1 MLEWARMAGKLVFL
15 EAEELHEEN
24 IVTFLILG
32 LFWHTQGSWRR
43 SAVHRGIPFD
53 AFLMSIE
60 LTCTGNAYQILNI
73 KRLGADTV
81 IQNTWES
88 DLRRRRLWACYL
100 MHCHNNEKLS
110 NFEPLVTLP
119 NLPLPW
125 PEDDF
130 EAGVAN
136 ANPTNLT
143 STESNGG
150 IYAELAK
157 GLTLW

>member
-1 MLEWARMAGKLVFL
+1 MAEVRCSSRYSFPTHSSGPSSSHV
-15 EAEELHEEN
+15 
-24 IVTFLILG
+24 
-32 LFWHTQGSWRR
+32 
-43 SAVHRGIPFD
+43 
-53 AFLMSIE
+53 
-60 LTCTGNAYQILNI
+60 TGNAYQILNI
-73 KRLGADTV
+73 KRLGADTAT
-81 IQNTWES
+81 QNTWES

-130 EAGVAN
+130 EGGLAN
-136 ANPTNLT
+136 ANPSNLT

-150 IYAELAK
+150 IYAELAR